1 MIEVKTE
8 LHRKNEARQ
17 ATSPEEPARQP
28 LNSQSFPE
36 NFLWQ
41 LSYCKKADTKEGI
54 MHNRQMNSTYR
65 KV

>member
-8 LHRKNEARQ
+8 LHTKNEARQ

-36 NFLWQ
+36 NFYDNYPISRKWTQ
-41 LSYCKKADTKEGI
+41 KKA
-54 MHNRQMNSTYR
+54 
-65 KV
+65 